1 MIYALVGPTA
11 SGKSSLAIYLAL
23 KYKGIIINGDAFQVY
38 KGMDIGTAK
47 PSLEERKLVPHY
59 LYDILDVNQEFSI
72 YEYQKLLR
80 KTLDEHKDELI
91 FIVGG
96 SGLYLKSSLYDFT
109 LSCENKFDMKEYDSY
124 SNEQLYELL
133 KEVDYESSLKIHQNN
148 RRRVLRALEINFST
162 GLKKSDIE
170 KNQEHKLLYDVSFL
184 SLDINRDL
192 MYERINKRVDEMVST
207 GLFREVND
215 LLSKYPSS
223 LKSFQAIGYKQ
234 IINGLKE
241 NKSEEEIIEEIKKVT
256 RNYAKRQMT
265 YFKHQ
270 LPVIWCKT
278 KEEIEEYILKKG
290 I

>member
-192 MYERINKRVDEMVST
+192 MYERINKRVDEMVSN